1 MSEHTKESI
10 KKELAG
16 KSVNDCLAWIRD
28 PKSHGEAGVTLLEQD
43 ALYEYLETSGLLG
56 GAERLGLLDAAAIYE
71 KKLGGV
77 DKGGEIFHQ
86 ICDELLKQSGVLSPK
101 WKNPK
106 KAG

>member
-56 GAERLGLLDAAAIYE
+56 GAERLGLLDAGAVADNKI
-71 KKLGGV
+71 GGR
-77 DKGGEIFHQ
+77 DAGEIFHQ
-86 ICDELLKQSGVLSPK
+86 ICDELLKQSGILSPK